1 VPNLNTLAEK
11 RTIKGTITGLYIV
24 LIVFGAVYG
33 IAFNKTL
40 NQLILWVGGPLMVAY
55 VVVPELL
62 KRSYLPREYLYY
74 ASLLFFALLGFLNII
89 DTADFFRY
97 LRVIFANLLLMLV
110 LYNGVKNSRDLRFV
124 MQMLLIASLAVVVS
138 SYFLTVP
145 SEEDTASEF
154 FRMAGLTGN
163 ANGLANHARVS
174 IILTLFFLIQKP
186 NFFWQLV
193 YYNIIA
199 ICFYSIIISASRSN
213 FANGLLVIGAFYGL
227 KYFSGARIIILALL
241 IFIAGN
247 VLIEVIEGFLSD
259 FYLYDRLTRTN
270 TISDAVEVEAR
281 VQLYL
286 TAWMAF
292 WENPFFGVGLNQFKH
307 YSGGKIS
314 HTDLLDIFVQLGF
327 VAGILYLSIY
337 IRIYRA
343 IQKSKR
349 LLVKLGEKQFY
360 HVLLIAFISELVF
373 GLANPNWFT
382 QLQMIFLSVMIIIL
396 YKYLPVLE
404 KYSS

>member
-1 VPNLNTLAEK
+1 
-11 RTIKGTITGLYIV
+11 
-24 LIVFGAVYG
+24 
-33 IAFNKTL
+33 
-40 NQLILWVGGPLMVAY
+40 
-55 VVVPELL
+55 
-62 KRSYLPREYLYY
+62 
-74 ASLLFFALLGFLNII
+74 
-89 DTADFFRY
+89 
-97 LRVIFANLLLMLV
+97 
-110 LYNGVKNSRDLRFV
+110 
-124 MQMLLIASLAVVVS
+124 MQMLLIASLAVVVG
-138 SYFLTVP
+138 SYFLTAP
-145 SEEDTASEF
+145 SEEEQVSEF

-163 ANGLANHARVS
+163 ANGLANYARVS

-241 IFIAGN
+241 MFIAGN
-247 VLIEVIEGFLSD
+247 VLIAVIEGFLSD
-259 FYLYDRLTRTN
+259 FYLYDRLTRTK
-270 TISDAVEVEAR
+270 TIADAVEEEAR
-281 VQLYL
+281 IQLYL
-286 TAWMAF
+286 TAWKEF
-292 WENPFFGVGLNQFKH
+292 WKNPLFGVGLNQFKH

-314 HTDLLDIFVQLGF
+314 HTDFLDVFVQLGF

-349 LLVKLGEKQFY
+349 LLVKLGEKQLY
-360 HVLLIAFISELVF
+360 NTIHITFISELVF

-382 QLQMIFLSVMIIIL
+382 QLQMIFLSVIIIIL

-404 KYSS
+404 KYSSGAKNEIKVQEINQ